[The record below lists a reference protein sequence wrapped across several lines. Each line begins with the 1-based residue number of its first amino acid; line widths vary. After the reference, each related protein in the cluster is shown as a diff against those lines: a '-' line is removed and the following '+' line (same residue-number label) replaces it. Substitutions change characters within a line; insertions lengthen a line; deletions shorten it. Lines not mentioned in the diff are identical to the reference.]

1 MEIQTISLFI
11 NNKEN
16 IDGFVNS
23 NNLTLHTNMNIL
35 RYKTIQIQK
44 IQNMSLLYNQKLI
57 NEPDV

>member
-23 NNLTLHTNMNIL
+23 NNLTLNTNMNIL
-35 RYKTIQIQK
+35 RHKTIQIQK

-57 NEPDV
+57 NEPEV